1 MNESENIENPQPSP
15 QGRRSVLGW
24 ALYDWANSA
33 YATTVMAG
41 FLPVF
46 FKEFCCAGAD
56 PVVST
61 ARLGFTNAAAGLL
74 AAFLFPL
81 LGAAADRGRSRRRF
95 LLFFLA
101 LGALTTACLS
111 LVQAG
116 QWPAAAI
123 LYGLSLIG
131 FSGGNVF
138 YDALLLLVAGRKDMD
153 RVSALGYAL
162 GYLGGGILLAVNIWM
177 SLDPARFGLAD
188 PLQAVRASFVTVGVW
203 WLMFSIPLFLWVRE
217 GEAEQ
222 GISIGVMFREGRQN
236 LAGTI
241 RGIRRYP
248 TILLFLLAYWFYID
262 GVDTIIRMA
271 VDYGLSL
278 GFASKDLI
286 LALLMVQFIGFPAAL
301 AFGRLGDRIGTK
313 RAILLAVGVYLLV
326 TIGGSLMRT
335 REDFFVMAAAIGLVQ
350 GGIQALSRSFYARII
365 PPDRPA
371 EFFGFF
377 NMVGKFS
384 VIFGPALIGLAGLA
398 ARAAGYE
405 GPAASRIGIL
415 SVALLFLAG
424 GTLLLFVN
432 EEKGRKEGAAL

>member
-1 MNESENIENPQPSP
+1 MAEPKSSTTQTATP
-15 QGRRSVLGW
+15 QGRRAVWGW

-41 FLPVF
+41 FFPIF
-46 FKEFCCAGAD
+46 FKEFCCAGTD
-56 PVVST
+56 PVTST
-61 ARLGFTNAAAGLL
+61 ARLGLTNAAAGLL
-74 AAFLFPL
+74 AALLFPL

-95 LLFFLA
+95 LLFFLC
-101 LGALTTACLS
+101 LGALATACLS

-116 QWPAAAI
+116 QWQAAAM
-123 LYGLSLIG
+123 LYGLSLLG

-138 YDALLLLVAGRKDMD
+138 YDALLPAVADRRGVD

-177 SLDPARFGLAD
+177 TLDPARFGLAD
-188 PLQAVRASFVTVGVW
+188 PLQAVRASFVSVGAW
-203 WLMFSIPLFLWVRE
+203 WACFSIPLFLWVRE
-217 GEAEQ
+217 PVAEKRPSL
-222 GISIGVMFREGRQN
+222 GGMLREGWLS
-236 LAGTI
+236 LAGTL
-241 RGIRRYP
+241 RRVRRFP

-278 GFASKDLI
+278 GFASRDLI

-301 AFGRLGDRIGTK
+301 AFGRLGERVGTK
-313 RAILLAVGVYLLV
+313 RAILLAIAVYLLV
-326 TIGGSLMRT
+326 TLGGSLMRS
-335 REDFFVMAAAIGLVQ
+335 REDFFLMAAAIGLVQ

-365 PPDRPA
+365 PPERPA

-384 VIFGPALIGLAGLA
+384 VIFGPALVGVSGLA
-398 ARAAGYE
+398 ARAAGFE
-405 GPAASRIGIL
+405 GAAASRIGIL
-415 SVALLFLAG
+415 SVAVLFVAGGILFL
-424 GTLLLFVN
+424 LVD
-432 EEKGRKEGAAL
+432 EERGRKEGAAL

>member
-1 MNESENIENPQPSP
+1 MNDSTATASQAEPP
-15 QGRRSVLGW
+15 RRRRPVWGW

-41 FLPVF
+41 FFPVF

-61 ARLGFTNAAAGLL
+61 ARLGLTNAAAGLV
-74 AAFLFPL
+74 AALLFPL
-81 LGAAADRGRSRRRF
+81 LGATADRGGSRKRF
-95 LLFFLA
+95 LLFFLC
-101 LGALTTACLS
+101 LGALATACLS

-116 QWPAAAI
+116 QWQAAAL
-123 LYGLSLIG
+123 LYGVSLLG

-138 YDALLLLVAGRKDMD
+138 YDALLPAVATHRDMD
-153 RVSALGYAL
+153 RISALGYAL

-177 SLDPARFGLAD
+177 NLEPARFGLAD
-188 PLQAVRASFVTVGVW
+188 PLQAVRASFVSVGAW
-203 WLMFSIPLFLWVRE
+203 WLLFSIPLFLWVRE
-217 GEAEQ
+217 PSAGARVSFV
-222 GISIGVMFREGRQN
+222 GMFREGWRS

-241 RGIRRYP
+241 RKIRRFP

-271 VDYGLSL
+271 VDYGLAL
-278 GFASKDLI
+278 GFASQDLI
-286 LALLMVQFIGFPAAL
+286 LALLVVQFVGFPAAL

-313 RAILLAVGVYLLV
+313 RAILLAVAVYLLV
-326 TIGGSLMRT
+326 TLGGSLMRT

-384 VIFGPALIGLAGLA
+384 VIFGPALVAVTGLA
-398 ARAAGYE
+398 ARAAGFE
-405 GPAASRIGIL
+405 GTTASRLGIL
-415 SVALLFLAG
+415 SVAVLFIAG
-424 GTLLLFVN
+424 GILLAFVD
-432 EEKGRKEGAAL
+432 EEKGRREGAAL

>member
-1 MNESENIENPQPSP
+1 MNESGTTTNPHKPP
-15 QGRRSVLGW
+15 QERRSVWSW
-24 ALYDWANSA
+24 AFYDWANSA
-33 YATTVMAG
+33 YATTIMAG

-61 ARLGFTNAAAGLL
+61 ARLGLTNAAAGLL

-81 LGAAADRGRSRRRF
+81 LGAAADRGRSRKRF
-95 LLFFLA
+95 LLFFLG

-116 QWPAAAI
+116 QWPVAAM
-123 LYGLSLIG
+123 LYGLSLLG

-138 YDALLLLVAGRKDMD
+138 YDALLPLVAGRRDMD

-177 SLDPARFGLAD
+177 TVAPDRFGLAD
-188 PLQAVRASFVTVGVW
+188 PLQAVRASFVTVGIW
-203 WLMFSIPLFLWVRE
+203 WLVFSIPLFLWVRE
-217 GEAEQ
+217 PETGKR
-222 GISIGVMFREGRQN
+222 ISVGGMLREGWQS
-236 LAGTI
+236 LAGTV
-241 RGIRRYP
+241 RKVRRFP

-286 LALLMVQFIGFPAAL
+286 LALLMVQFIGFPSAL
-301 AFGRLGDRIGTK
+301 AFGRLGDGIGTK

-326 TIGGSLMRT
+326 TLGGSLMQT
-335 REDFFVMAAAIGLVQ
+335 RNHFFIMAAAIGLVQ
-350 GGIQALSRSFYARII
+350 GGVQALSRSFFARII

-384 VIFGPALIGLAGLA
+384 VIFGPALVGLAGLA
-398 ARAAGYE
+398 ARAAGFE

-424 GTLLLFVN
+424 GTLLMFVD
-432 EEKGRKEGAAL
+432 EEKGRKEGASL